1 MEKDT
6 RCPCNSGET
15 YESCC
20 GRYHRGFADPNAPA
34 WPGTAVALM
43 RSRFSAFAL
52 GLDEFLLATWH
63 PETRP
68 DELELDEAIVWGALD
83 IIRTEAGGPFDTRGV
98 VEFEAH
104 YRLLNQSG
112 SQREVSQFVREAG
125 RWYYVDAAE

>member
-20 GRYHRGFADPNAPA
+20 GRYHRGYEDSNAPA

-52 GLDEFLLATWH
+52 GLPEFLLATWH
-63 PETRP
+63 PDTRP
-68 DELELDEAIVWGALD
+68 EELELDEAIVWGDLD
-83 IIRTEAGGPFDTRGV
+83 IIRTEAGGPFDTRGI

-104 YRLLNQSG
+104 YRLLNQSR
-112 SQREVSQFVREAG
+112 SQHEVSDFVREAG
-125 RWYYVDAAE
+125 RWYYVDGEE

>member
-1 MEKDT
+1 M
-6 RCPCNSGET
+6 
-15 YESCC
+15 
-20 GRYHRGFADPNAPA
+20 
-34 WPGTAVALM
+34 ALM